1 ARDHTRARRRRLHE
15 YTSSPMFANDLV
27 RDRPTGERNVH
38 QPATRRVHS
47 LTHRFRHFVGFA
59 RRDTDATLT
68 VADRN
73 ECVEAE
79 ASAAFHDFGYAIDG
93 NHVLDEIA
101 AFVIAFGAAAAR
113 TIAAATTT
121 SAVTTFATA
130 AAARSST
137 GATARCTAATTW
149 SAATAAA
156 TTASATSTATT
167 AATRGRCTFGRSA
180 WCAIALIVCHAQN
193 SRPPSRAPSATAFT
207 RPWYLYPAR
216 SNTTREI
223 PAAFAR

>member
-1 ARDHTRARRRRLHE
+1 
-15 YTSSPMFANDLV
+15 
-27 RDRPTGERNVH
+27 
-38 QPATRRVHS
+38 
-47 LTHRFRHFVGFA
+47 RHFVGFA

-73 ECVEAE
+73 DCVEAE
-79 ASAAFHDFGYAIDG
+79 ASAAFHDFGHAIDG

-113 TIAAATTT
+113 TIAAPTTT

-137 GATARCTAATTW
+137 GATARCTAATTR
-149 SAATAAA
+149 SPA
-156 TTASATSTATT
+156 TASATTPAATS
-167 AATRGRCTFGRSA
+167 AATRGRCTYGRSA
-180 WCAIALIVCHAQN
+180 WCAIALIVCHDQN

-223 PAAFAR
+223 PAAFARSATVFPTAVDRSCFLPSPTVRSETVSSVRFAMSSTICA